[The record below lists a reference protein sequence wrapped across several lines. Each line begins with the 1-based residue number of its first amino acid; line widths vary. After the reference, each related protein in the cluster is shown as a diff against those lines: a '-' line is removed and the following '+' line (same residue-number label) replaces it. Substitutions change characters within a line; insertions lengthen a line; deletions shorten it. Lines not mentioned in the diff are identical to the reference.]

1 MYQNTCTMR
10 KVLKWEESV
19 FLNWLRLRAVG
30 TPPPLWMLII
40 GFLSLSMPIS
50 SRGPRRAQA
59 HQMLSHQGSESGGAD
74 TSFPCKW
81 SPFTRAQL
89 TSSRPSSGDPYTIDH
104 CQDKMRGW
112 ETFPA
117 PQLLKFWGPFSS
129 WQCPSSSHISAPF
142 PLWSG
147 PAGLG

>member
-40 GFLSLSMPIS
+40 GFLSLSMPLS

-89 TSSRPSSGDPYTIDH
+89 TSSRPSSGDPP
-104 CQDKMRGW
+104 C
-112 ETFPA
+112 A
-117 PQLLKFWGPFSS
+117 PTPQILGSLLILAVPLFLSHFSS
-129 WQCPSSSHISAPF
+129 LPSVVRPSWTGIGDALESSPKTVAD
-142 PLWSG
+142 
-147 PAGLG
+147 